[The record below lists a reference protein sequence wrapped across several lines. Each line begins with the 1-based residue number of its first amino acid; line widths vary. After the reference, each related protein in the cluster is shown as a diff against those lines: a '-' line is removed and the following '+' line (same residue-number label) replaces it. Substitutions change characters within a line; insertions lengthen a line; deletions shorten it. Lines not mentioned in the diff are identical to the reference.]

1 MKKAITHQDDLLD
14 ILFQNRN
21 KAYGAYDL
29 RRTYVKRLSISLAS
43 MLLFILTFILLTNN
57 YMKKNKP
64 SVIKD
69 NIIDLTIQPTTAA
82 KKIVP
87 PVIPPPIEKIK
98 KEPVKLA
105 ITKFVTPKVGDDKLV
120 KEVIKEQSELTNLRI
135 GIRDQ
140 EGLKTSAV
148 APPVYI
154 TGEGGKEFVN
164 IAASVTNKKIEEE
177 IFPVVQ
183 VQATYPGDWENYL
196 RRNLNADLPVEN
208 GAPTGTYKVTV
219 SFVVAKDGKVSNVKA
234 LNNPGFGTAEEAVK
248 VIKKSG
254 DWTPGIQNNV
264 KVNSYRKQSIVF
276 IVQ

>member
-98 KEPVKLA
+98 TEPVKLA
-105 ITKFVTPKVGDDKLV
+105 ISKFVTPKVGDDKLV

-183 VQATYPGDWENYL
+183 VQADYPGDWENYL

-208 GAPTGTYKVTV
+208 GAPAGTYKVTV

-276 IVQ
+276 VVQ